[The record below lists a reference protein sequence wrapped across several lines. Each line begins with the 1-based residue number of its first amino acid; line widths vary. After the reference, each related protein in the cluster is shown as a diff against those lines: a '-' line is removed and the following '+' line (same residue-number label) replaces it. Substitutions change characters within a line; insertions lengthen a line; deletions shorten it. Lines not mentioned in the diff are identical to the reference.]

1 MIDIQFVEDGQM
13 LKKLA
18 LFGFAGLVLTA
29 ILLTTGCLGT
39 GPTLGVA
46 SIPVPVSPYF
56 QQGYEDLAFE
66 KERYNK
72 VAILPP
78 ITESEHHAQD
88 PPSDD
93 LVMRQL
99 EKIRPVSGS
108 VPGTETT
115 YRNVKGITKE
125 IIADYVDPPRVM
137 PLVGPV
143 QLHHVHYKCTVY
155 FEETTNVGWPVP
167 YTIKNEDAMEVFYID
182 LDHLHRVAGGQVD
195 VPNM

>member
-1 MIDIQFVEDGQM
+1 MI
-13 LKKLA
+13 KKFA
-18 LFGFAGLVLTA
+18 LFGFAGLALTA
-29 ILLTTGCLGT
+29 IVMATGCLT
-39 GPTLGVA
+39 AGPTLGIA

-56 QQGYEDLAFE
+56 QQGYEDWAFE

-93 LVMRQL
+93 QVIRQL

-125 IIADYVDPPRVM
+125 CIADYVDPPRVM

-143 QLHHVHYKCTVY
+143 QLHHAHYKCTVY
-155 FEETTNVGWPVP
+155 FEETTNVGWPIP

-182 LDHLHRVAGGQVD
+182 LDHLHRVAGGQPD

>member
-1 MIDIQFVEDGQM
+1 MMKKFVSLGI
-13 LKKLA
+13 
-18 LFGFAGLVLTA
+18 AGLAA
-29 ILLTTGCLGT
+29 IVFVSSTGCLT
-39 GPTLGVA
+39 YGPTLGIA

-56 QQGYEDLAFE
+56 QDAYEDLAFE

-78 ITESEHHAQD
+78 ITDADHIALD

-93 LVMRQL
+93 QCIRQL
-99 EKIRPVSGS
+99 EKIRPVAGA
-108 VPGTETT
+108 VPGMETT

-125 IIADYVDPPRVM
+125 LIADYVDPPRVM

-143 QLHHVHYKCTVY
+143 QVHHAHYKVTVY
-155 FEETTNVGWPVP
+155 FEETTNVGWPIP

-182 LDHLHRVAGGQVD
+182 LDHLHQVAGGQRD
-195 VPNM
+195 VPLM

>member
-1 MIDIQFVEDGQM
+1 MM
-13 LKKLA
+13 KKLV
-18 LFGFAGLVLTA
+18 LFGFAGLALTA
-29 ILLTTGCLGT
+29 IVTATGCLT
-39 GPTLGVA
+39 AGPTLGVA

-72 VAILPP
+72 VAILPA
-78 ITESEHHAQD
+78 ITDTDHHAQD

-93 LVMRQL
+93 QVMRQL
-99 EKIRPVSGS
+99 EKIRPVAGS
-108 VPGTETT
+108 IPGTETT
-115 YRNVKGITKE
+115 FRNVKGITKE
-125 IIADYVDPPRVM
+125 IIADYVDPPRVL

-143 QLHHVHYKCTVY
+143 QLHHAHYKCTVY

-182 LDHLHRVAGGQVD
+182 LDHLHRVAGGQID
-195 VPNM
+195 APSM

>member
-1 MIDIQFVEDGQM
+1 MTKNTFQ
-13 LKKLA
+13 L
-18 LFGFAGLVLTA
+18 GFTGLLLSGLVA
-29 ILLTTGCLGT
+29 STGCFAT

-56 QQGYEDLAFE
+56 QQGYEDQAFE

-78 ITESEHHAQD
+78 ITESNHIALD

-93 LVMRQL
+93 QVIRQL

-108 VPGTETT
+108 IPGTETT

-125 IIADYVDPPRVM
+125 LISDYVDPPRVM

-143 QLHHVHYKCTVY
+143 QVHHAHYKCTVY
-155 FEETTNVGWPVP
+155 FEEATNVGWPIP
-167 YTIKNEDAMEVFYID
+167 YTIKNEDAMETFYID
-182 LDHLHRVAGGQVD
+182 LDHLHRVAGGQAD
-195 VPNM
+195 APLM